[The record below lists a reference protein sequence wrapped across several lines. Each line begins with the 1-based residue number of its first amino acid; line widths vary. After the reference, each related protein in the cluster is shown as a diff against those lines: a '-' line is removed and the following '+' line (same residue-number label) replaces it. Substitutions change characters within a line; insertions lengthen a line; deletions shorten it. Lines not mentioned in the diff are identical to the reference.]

1 MNTNTVWD
9 KLSTKFDTYRP
20 TAFVGAVDNMLTIWP
35 EILKFVDK
43 HIKKSQELRALE
55 YGCGAGM
62 FCRELK
68 KKGFEVVGIDISPR
82 MIKIAKKHLGGKV
95 IFLRG
100 DSAVALK
107 DANQYGPF
115 NFISAIMV
123 FQFIKDIKTCL
134 KQLSQSLKKGG
145 YIIFAVHDPKFL
157 AARGAANRINLA
169 GTKISIP
176 IYPKNLGYYNKIF
189 KTLGFKKL
197 LEKRLYP
204 SKKFIQHMQKKQYS
218 LKTPKYLLLAY
229 KKVK

>member
-1 MNTNTVWD
+1 MNTVWD
-9 KLSTKFDTYRP
+9 QLSSKFDTYRP
-20 TAFVGAVDNMLTIWP
+20 TAFVGAVDNMLTVWP

-43 HIKKSQELRALE
+43 HIKKSQGRRALE

-62 FCRELK
+62 FCAELK
-68 KKGFEVVGIDISPR
+68 KKDFEIVGIDTSPR
-82 MIKIAKKHLGGKV
+82 MIKIAKKHLGKKV
-95 IFLRG
+95 IFLKG

-123 FQFIKDIKTCL
+123 FQFIKDIKICL

-157 AARGAANRINLA
+157 ITRKATNKINLA

-176 IYPKNLGYYNKIF
+176 IYPRNLGYYNKIF

-197 LEKRLYP
+197 LEKHLYP
-204 SKKFIQHMQKKQYS
+204 SKKFIQQLQNTQY
-218 LKTPKYLLLAY
+218 KFKIPKYLLLAY
-229 KKVK
+229 KKER